1 MTHGDATLTTT
12 ERSLVQALLAHYRMS
27 LVRQLRAPDS
37 PLTADG
43 RRRYEADI
51 ALAESAARA
60 LDGQQE
66 AAA

>member
-1 MTHGDATLTTT
+1 MTHGDATLTTA

-27 LVRQLRAPDS
+27 LVGQLRAPDS

-51 ALAESAARA
+51 ATA
-60 LDGQQE
+60 E
-66 AAA
+66 AAAAKLDDQRAVA